1 MLQGQHFSLVIRLK
15 GVTHAHVYDTVS
27 DRCIYMSHFILSTA
41 RNEKCLLMSS
51 SYGRKVV

>member
-15 GVTHAHVYDTVS
+15 GVTHAHVYGTVS

-41 RNEKCLLMSS
+41 GNEKCLLMSS
-51 SYGRKVV
+51 PYGRKVV